1 MDVNGCGW
9 VRMGA
14 MWYRGTGGHKNKASI
29 EKNGLCRARFGSYGR
44 GNFPGHHVLGCLTKS
59 GVYGCRWVYID
70 SYA

>member
-29 EKNGLCRARFGSYGR
+29 EKNGYV
-44 GNFPGHHVLGCLTKS
+44 GHDLGPMAGEIS
-59 GVYGCRWVYID
+59 PDIMFWGV
-70 SYA
+70 